1 MMEDAILTDIK
12 IQIHKA
18 KIEDFRMTNME
29 WIVSQLFIDYL
40 RDNHKYQ
47 LEYCF
52 GGMPVNIIQKDGFYA
67 KLVKLPPMDGS
78 MLKSAFYNYAKKKNE
93 TEEALDN
100 VVALLK
106 EGDHIGINREEAI
119 YRGTL
124 REYIMADI
132 DGKRGYFGRD
142 ELTGV
147 SSSDRESSDC

>member
-18 KIEDFRMTNME
+18 MIENPKMEDME
-29 WIVSQLFIDYL
+29 WVVSQLLIDYL
-40 RDNHKYQ
+40 SDNCKYQ
-47 LEYCF
+47 KEDCF
-52 GGMPVNIIQKDGFYA
+52 GGFPINIIKKDGFYA
-67 KLVKLPPMDGS
+67 NLVKLSHLGGGKI
-78 MLKSAFYNYAKKKNE
+78 KSAFYDYVRKKNE

-124 REYIMADI
+124 GEYIMADI

-147 SSSDRESSDC
+147 SSSDRESSNC

>member
-1 MMEDAILTDIK
+1 MEDAILTDIK

-18 KIEDFRMTNME
+18 MIENPKMEDME
-29 WIVSQLFIDYL
+29 WVVSQLLIDYL
-40 RDNHKYQ
+40 SDNCKYQ
-47 LEYCF
+47 KEDCF
-52 GGMPVNIIQKDGFYA
+52 GGFPINIIKKDGFYA
-67 KLVKLPPMDGS
+67 NLVKLSHLGGGKI
-78 MLKSAFYNYAKKKNE
+78 KSAFYNYVRKKNE

-132 DGKRGYFGRD
+132 DGNRGYFGRD

-147 SSSDRESSDC
+147 YSSDRGSSDC